1 MISDQRKVKWYNI
14 NKDLHLYKVNRNMIL
29 SVGNSY
35 HIDYHI
41 NQDVQ
46 IQVYTQQGKVQTKI
60 F

>member
-1 MISDQRKVKWYNI
+1 
-14 NKDLHLYKVNRNMIL
+14 MIL